1 MARVSRPEVHAWALY
16 DFAYTIWSM
25 NVLSVYFQL
34 YVIKDLEAPDLAYSA
49 TLSGAMG
56 LVALL
61 APLLGAWSDRRGRR
75 IPPMAFWTLASVVAT
90 ALIGRF
96 AGLGPALALFF
107 VATVG
112 NQLAQVFY
120 NAKLPEIAA
129 PEEIGRISGYGTA
142 LGFVGSISGMLV
154 ALPFVTGKLFGWHL
168 PLVAEGNVG
177 SFLPTAILFGLFSL
191 PAFFLIREAGPSGNP
206 RGPAVRA
213 ARAGWREIWRD
224 LVSGRYPGV
233 GRYLL
238 ANLLFFDAVNTVISF
253 MSSYCVQVEG
263 FDARKGEVQVMLMM
277 ATLWAVVGAW
287 IWGLASDRLSPKRA
301 LTLCLWLWVVVLL
314 AAIGIRDKTAFFW
327 IVGPL
332 AGFAM
337 GGTGVT
343 ARPLMAELVPV
354 ERRGEFFGLWS
365 LFGRF
370 AAIIGP
376 LVWGGVTTGLVA
388 WGTVRYPVALGAE
401 LAFLIAGLWVLQ
413 GVPDPRLAFAGIR
426 QGEVQDGL
434 LEENQL

>member
-1 MARVSRPEVHAWALY
+1 MARVSRPEIHAWALY

-34 YVIKDLEAPDLAYSA
+34 YVIKDLKAPDLAYSA
-49 TLSGAMG
+49 TLSGAMAV
-56 LVALL
+56 VALL
-61 APLLGAWSDRRGRR
+61 APLLGAWSDRQGRR
-75 IPPMAFWTLASVVAT
+75 IPHLAFWTAISVAAT

-96 AGLGPALALFF
+96 AGAGPALALFF
-107 VATVG
+107 LATVG
-112 NQLAQVFY
+112 NQLGQVFY

-129 PEEIGRISGYGTA
+129 PEAIGRISGYGIA
-142 LGFVGSISGMLV
+142 LGFVGSISGMLAV
-154 ALPFVTGKLFGWHL
+154 LPFVTGHLFSLRL
-168 PLVAEGNVG
+168 PLAAEGNVG

-191 PAFFLIREAGPSGNP
+191 PAFFVIKETGPGGSPG
-206 RGPAVRA
+206 GSA
-213 ARAGWREIWRD
+213 ARPVRAGWREIWKD

-238 ANLLFFDAVNTVISF
+238 ANLLFFDAVNTVIGF

-277 ATLWAVVGAW
+277 ATVWAVVGAW

-314 AAIGIRDKTAFFW
+314 AAIGIRDRTAFFW

-343 ARPLMAELVPV
+343 ARPLMAELVPA
-354 ERRGEFFGLWS
+354 ERQGEFFGLWS

-370 AAIIGP
+370 AAIVGP
-376 LVWGGVTTGLVA
+376 LVWGVITTGLVS

-401 LAFLIAGLWVLQ
+401 LAFLVAGLWVLQ
-413 GVPDPRLAFAGIR
+413 GVPDPHLARARIPQRETPDGRLE
-426 QGEVQDGL
+426 Q
-434 LEENQL
+434 NQL